1 MNLIYYN
8 HIVRVWRHKF
18 TNHVKRENVIVKIIK
33 YRTLGVEIRD
43 NMLEKQFNPNFVYN
57 GIVHFYIDKKG
68 YSKEK
73 ANQVAQAIVK
83 REIQRRIC
91 KNESC
96 KHFSYDHIRNGEVC
110 LVADCRCREF
120 TK

>member
-1 MNLIYYN
+1 MMFQIQESCKERKCGCKD
-8 HIVRVWRHKF
+8 H
-18 TNHVKRENVIVKIIK
+18 ENQKTRRGNRRK
-33 YRTLGVEIRD
+33 WL
-43 NMLEKQFNPNFVYN
+43 LEKQFNPNFVYN
-57 GIVHFYIDKKG
+57 GIVHFYMDKKG
-68 YSKEK
+68 YSKKK
-73 ANQVAQAIVK
+73 ANEIAQAIVK

-96 KHFSYDHIRNGEVC
+96 KHFSYDHIRNEEVC

>member
-1 MNLIYYN
+1 MKMQIDKSCEERECDCKD
-8 HIVRVWRHKF
+8 HIEQ
-18 TNHVKRENVIVKIIK
+18 N
-33 YRTLGVEIRD
+33 IRRG
-43 NMLEKQFNPNFVYN
+43 NRRKWLFEKQFNPNFVYN
-57 GIVHFYIDKKG
+57 GIVHFYMDKKG

-91 KNESC
+91 KNELC
-96 KHFSYDHIRNGEVC
+96 KHFSYDHIKNDKIC
-110 LVADCRCREF
+110 LVVNCSCREF

>member
-1 MNLIYYN
+1 L
-8 HIVRVWRHKF
+8 
-18 TNHVKRENVIVKIIK
+18 
-33 YRTLGVEIRD
+33 
-43 NMLEKQFNPNFVYN
+43 LEKQFNPNFVYN
-57 GIVHFYIDKKG
+57 GIVHFYMDKKG

-73 ANQVAQAIVK
+73 ANGVAQAIVK
-83 REIQRRIC
+83 REIERRIC

-110 LVADCRCREF
+110 LVADRNGEVCLVAECRCREF

>member
-1 MNLIYYN
+1 MTMQVYKSCEERECECKDHKKQN
-8 HIVRVWRHKF
+8 VRRGNRRKW
-18 TNHVKRENVIVKIIK
+18 
-33 YRTLGVEIRD
+33 L
-43 NMLEKQFNPNFVYN
+43 LEKQFDPNFVYN
-57 GIVHFYIDKKG
+57 GIVHFYMDKKG

-73 ANQVAQAIVK
+73 ANQAAQAIVK

-110 LVADCRCREF
+110 LIINCQCRKF
-120 TK
+120 SK